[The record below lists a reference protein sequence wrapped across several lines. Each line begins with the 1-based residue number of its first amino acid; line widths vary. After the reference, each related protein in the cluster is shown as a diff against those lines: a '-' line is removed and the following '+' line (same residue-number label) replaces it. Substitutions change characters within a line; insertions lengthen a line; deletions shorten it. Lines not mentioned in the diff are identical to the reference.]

1 MQEIFNRVSV
11 RKFTEQK
18 VTPEQIKKLLAA
30 AMQAPSAYNQ
40 QPWEFLVIEDKTVLQ
55 KFTEIHPYAKSLLS
69 GAAVGIFV
77 LCAKD
82 RLQLPEMAA
91 QDLSAA
97 TENILLEATHLGLG
111 SVWLGVNG
119 HAERAATAQKLF
131 SLPAI
136 IEVFAAVTVG
146 YSAENRKA
154 QSRYEENR
162 AHFGKY

>member
-18 VTPEQIKKLLAA
+18 ITKEQIQSILKA

-40 QPWEFLVIEDKTVLQ
+40 QPWEFLVIEDKAVLK
-55 KFTEIHPYAKSLLS
+55 KFTEIHPYAQSLLS

-77 LCAKD
+77 LCAKN

-97 TENILLEATHLGLG
+97 TQNILLAAVHLDLG
-111 SVWLGVNG
+111 AVWLGVHG
-119 HAERAATAQKLF
+119 HPERAVAAQKLF
-131 SLPAI
+131 NLPDN
-136 IEVFAAVTVG
+136 IEVFSALAVG
-146 YSAENRKA
+146 YPAENRKA

-162 AHFGKY
+162 VHYEKY

>member
-1 MQEIFNRVSV
+1 MQEIFQRISV

-18 VTPEQIKKLLAA
+18 ITKEQIQQILKA

-40 QPWEFLVIEDKTVLQ
+40 QPWEFLVIEDKSVLQ

-97 TENILLEATHLGLG
+97 TQNILLEAVHLGLG
-111 SVWLGVNG
+111 GVWLGVNG
-119 HAERAATAQKLF
+119 HPERAAAAQKLF
-131 SLPAI
+131 NLPDN
-136 IEVFAAVTVG
+136 IEVFAAIAVG
-146 YSAENRKA
+146 YPAENRKA

-162 AHFGKY
+162 VHYEKY

>member
-1 MQEIFNRVSV
+1 MQEIFQRISV

-18 VTPEQIKKLLAA
+18 ITKEQIQQILKA

-40 QPWEFLVIEDKTVLQ
+40 QPWEFLVIEDKAVLQ

-69 GAAVGIFV
+69 GAAIGIFV

-97 TENILLEATHLGLG
+97 TQNILLEA
-111 SVWLGVNG
+111 
-119 HAERAATAQKLF
+119 
-131 SLPAI
+131 
-136 IEVFAAVTVG
+136 
-146 YSAENRKA
+146 
-154 QSRYEENR
+154 
-162 AHFGKY
+162 